1 MIAYVSNI
9 GPVPFLFPGV
19 VFLLIVQFVAPVLI
33 MPLFNKYIPLADG
46 ELKSVLETYIHAE
59 HFTMRG
65 LFTMDGSR
73 RSTHSNAFFTGFGR
87 FRRIVLFD
95 TLIQKHTVP
104 ELLTVVAH
112 EMGHYKKCHV
122 QYNIVMTIVIN
133 GLIFALLPL
142 FLYNADLA
150 AAFQMER
157 VAPYAG
163 LVFFGFLFT
172 PVSVFLGIFASVV
185 SRRFEYQADAY
196 AVTTA
201 GQPEPMIAAL
211 KKLNVDNYGHLT
223 PHPFVVFLRYSHPP
237 VLERIRAIR
246 RLVR

>member
-1 MIAYVSNI
+1 MGRRRDCLCFQYRTC
-9 GPVPFLFPGV
+9 PVFVPPFLFPVV

-104 ELLTVVAH
+104 ELLTVVCARW
-112 EMGHYKKCHV
+112 GITK
-122 QYNIVMTIVIN
+122 
-133 GLIFALLPL
+133 
-142 FLYNADLA
+142 NA
-150 AAFQMER
+150 
-157 VAPYAG
+157 
-163 LVFFGFLFT
+163 T
-172 PVSVFLGIFASVV
+172 CS
-185 SRRFEYQADAY
+185 
-196 AVTTA
+196 TT
-201 GQPEPMIAAL
+201 
-211 KKLNVDNYGHLT
+211 
-223 PHPFVVFLRYSHPP
+223 SS
-237 VLERIRAIR
+237 
-246 RLVR
+246 